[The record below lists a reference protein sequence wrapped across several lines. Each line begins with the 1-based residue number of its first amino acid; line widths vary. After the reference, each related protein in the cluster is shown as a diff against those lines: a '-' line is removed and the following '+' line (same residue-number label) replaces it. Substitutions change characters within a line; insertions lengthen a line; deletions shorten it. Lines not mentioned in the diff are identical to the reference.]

1 MIHGSPLPPTSSPE
15 DSPEDLATRVPHP
28 RSGRHRSPGRAR
40 LGGPQPAERVCLV
53 LALVGSV
60 VAVVLSVQ
68 GLRVAAIT
76 VAALGLVLAVAGLVL
91 GRRTANL
98 RRGSGAPA
106 R

>member
-1 MIHGSPLPPTSSPE
+1 MIDGSPLPPTSSLE
-15 DSPEDLATRVPHP
+15 DRATPIPRP

-40 LGGPQPAERVCLV
+40 LGGPRPAERICLA

-68 GLRVAAIT
+68 GVRVAAIT

-91 GRRTANL
+91 GRRAADL
-98 RRGSGAPA
+98 RRGSGAPV